1 MLFASF
7 PAINPLLK
15 SGRLRALGVTSL
27 EPSSLLPGL
36 PAIAQAGVPG
46 YSYELWWGIFAPT
59 GTAADRMT
67 LINAAVNKILASADM
82 KKFLNARSTEPWPLS
97 VAELSD
103 LLPKEIE
110 RYKEMA
116 KAAGIPAQ

>member
-1 MLFASF
+1 
-7 PAINPLLK
+7 
-15 SGRLRALGVTSL
+15 
-27 EPSSLLPGL
+27 
-36 PAIAQAGVPG
+36 
-46 YSYELWWGIFAPT
+46 APT